1 MFANLSDAEVDQFAD
16 ELKKHF
22 RFSGVMAMLTE
33 HNRNWYFIDFFDEV
47 MKDHRLFKA
56 IDELRE
62 EMKNCESADPSKV
75 ENLKKLNDTLMEAFL
90 YLKAQDY
97 EEKRLL
103 ALSSE
108 LRRLRELQFKLS
120 AKAKSVIIKKLIRK
134 RGDRYG
140 CVSTRAIAN

>member
-1 MFANLSDAEVDQFAD
+1 
-16 ELKKHF
+16 
-22 RFSGVMAMLTE
+22 
-33 HNRNWYFIDFFDEV
+33 

-62 EMKNCESADPSKV
+62 EMKNCESADSSKV

-108 LRRLRELQFKLS
+108 LRRLRG
-120 AKAKSVIIKKLIRK
+120 A
-134 RGDRYG
+134 
-140 CVSTRAIAN
+140 AI